1 MPPVRGKLCIVYM
14 YLLQMPLHIQVQIH
28 KQMRLHNR
36 VHNEKCT
43 CKIFTSNYTVKFYI
57 YTSSCVYV
65 FVAVAR
71 AYVFVLQYVVAF
83 VYAVR
88 TLSNV

>member
-1 MPPVRGKLCIVYM
+1 MK
-14 YLLQMPLHIQVQIH
+14 
-28 KQMRLHNR
+28 R
-36 VHNEKCT
+36 VCVN
-43 CKIFTSNYTVKFYI
+43 FTSNYTVKFYI

>member
-1 MPPVRGKLCIVYM
+1 
-14 YLLQMPLHIQVQIH
+14 
-28 KQMRLHNR
+28 MRLHNQ
-36 VHNEKCT
+36 VHNEKCM

-65 FVAVAR
+65 FAVAC
-71 AYVFVLQYVVAF
+71 AYVFVLEYVVAF

-88 TLSNV
+88 TLSNVYCVMYT